1 VPSGRAVSGSRRQAY
16 RQAWDPEAVLPAW
29 RPCYDRHMCLNRV
42 EPTLVLHRFE
52 MAADPEAAA
61 EAQAA
66 GRGHVRRLDLVPRF
80 HVLLTTFELASKVC
94 LPRVLEIVNPAT

>member
-1 VPSGRAVSGSRRQAY
+1 
-16 RQAWDPEAVLPAW
+16 
-29 RPCYDRHMCLNRV
+29 M
-42 EPTLVLHRFE
+42 LHRFE

-94 LPRVLEIVNPAT
+94 LP